1 MFKENKEKTLKNS
14 KNKKLILFCSLIV
27 LILALN
33 HYLGWSKYFG
43 DTGNLLFLKNMVNEN
58 IVLAGTIYAVITVI
72 GCVVLALPGAS
83 FAVIAGIIFGPVLG
97 TLLCS
102 FSTTLGAVGAF
113 VLGRF
118 FLKESIKPMAEKNK
132 YIKKLLF
139 DESGRN
145 GKLVLMITRLV
156 PLFPY
161 NLQNFAYGI
170 TDIKFWTYTI
180 YSFVFMLPGTAM
192 FTVGSAGIAD
202 EENRSAYILIALALA
217 VFVFGIGF
225 FLKKKHMQG
234 DSDLTEGNY
243 NGS

>member
-1 MFKENKEKTLKNS
+1 MKNLKNLM
-14 KNKKLILFCSLIV
+14 NKKIIIFCSLIV
-27 LILALN
+27 LVLVMN
-33 HYLGWSKYFG
+33 HYLGWSKYLS
-43 DTGNLLFLKNMVNEN
+43 DTGNLVFLKNMVDEN
-58 IVLAGTIYAVITVI
+58 IVLAGAIYVGLTVI

-83 FAVIAGIIFGPVLG
+83 FALFAGLIFGPVLG
-97 TLLCS
+97 TILCS
-102 FSTTLGAVGAF
+102 FATTIGAVGAF
-113 VLGRF
+113 LIGRF
-118 FLKESIKPMAEKNK
+118 FLKESVKPMVEKNK

-139 DESGRN
+139 DESGEN

-192 FTVGSAGIAD
+192 FTVGAAGIAD
-202 EENRSAYILIALALA
+202 EKNRFVCICVAMALA

-225 FLKKKHMQG
+225 LLKKKHITAEA
-234 DSDLTEGNY
+234 DLNSIK
-243 NGS
+243 NK